1 LPTEKAVGI
10 IGAGLAGSEAAWHLA
25 EQGIGVDL
33 YEMRPTK
40 MTEAHRSS
48 SCAELVCSNSFKS
61 LNLENAHGLLK
72 EELRL
77 QKSLILKSAERFS
90 LPAGQALAVD
100 REPFSAH
107 ISSTLENHSL
117 ITIKRE
123 EIEDIEA
130 NLSRYKRIL
139 IATGPL
145 TSESLS
151 KNLEHLLGTNHLS
164 FYDAIAPVVDAESI
178 NRDVVFQASR
188 YGKGEADYLNC
199 PMNERQYETFVAE
212 VSRAEKVELHSFE
225 DIRPFEGCL
234 PIEVMVERGKDTLR
248 YGPMKPVGLEH
259 PETGERFHA
268 VVQLRQENAA
278 ASLYNLVGFQ
288 TKMSWG
294 FQKKV
299 FRMIPGLEYAE
310 FVRLGSIHRN
320 TFINSPKVLTP
331 RLHLKKHPRIFMAG
345 QIIGVEGYIESTAM
359 GLCAAKQIASD
370 LMNREQQVPDS
381 DTMSGALIRYITQSD
396 PEHFQPMNANFGL
409 LDPPEK
415 KMSKSLRKAWFS
427 ERALKTLKD
436 SLPVEP
442 MRSPFNTSQ
451 AEQQMSEKAGQDA
464 A

>member
-1 LPTEKAVGI
+1 
-10 IGAGLAGSEAAWHLA
+10 
-25 EQGIGVDL
+25 
-33 YEMRPTK
+33 
-40 MTEAHRSS
+40 
-48 SCAELVCSNSFKS
+48 
-61 LNLENAHGLLK
+61 
-72 EELRL
+72 
-77 QKSLILKSAERFS
+77 
-90 LPAGQALAVD
+90 
-100 REPFSAH
+100 
-107 ISSTLENHSL
+107 
-117 ITIKRE
+117 
-123 EIEDIEA
+123 
-130 NLSRYKRIL
+130 
-139 IATGPL
+139 
-145 TSESLS
+145 
-151 KNLEHLLGTNHLS
+151 
-164 FYDAIAPVVDAESI
+164 
-178 NRDVVFQASR
+178 
-188 YGKGEADYLNC
+188 
-199 PMNERQYETFVAE
+199 
-212 VSRAEKVELHSFE
+212 
-225 DIRPFEGCL
+225 
-234 PIEVMVERGKDTLR
+234 
-248 YGPMKPVGLEH
+248 MKPVGLEH

-299 FRMIPGLEYAE
+299 FRMIPGLENAE

-370 LMNREQQVPDS
+370 LMNRDQQVPDP
-381 DTMSGALIRYITQSD
+381 DTMCGALIRYITQSD